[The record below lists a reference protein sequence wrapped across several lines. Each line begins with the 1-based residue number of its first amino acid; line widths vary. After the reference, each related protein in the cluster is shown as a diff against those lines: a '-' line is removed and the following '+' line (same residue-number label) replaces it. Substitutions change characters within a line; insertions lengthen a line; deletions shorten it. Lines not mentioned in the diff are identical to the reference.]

1 MNKIIAVLITV
12 CTFFLPFTIQAKPLS
27 IKVAYENNPGEP
39 LDVVMRYWA
48 EILNKKSDGEITLV
62 LYPSS
67 QLGSKQDVTEQAMMG
82 MNVITLTDVAFLA
95 DYEPDLGI
103 LFGPYLTD
111 DPQKLF
117 KIYESDWFRQKNED
131 LKKKGIHVVMNNYLY
146 GTRQIISKKPIRK
159 VEDLAG
165 MKIRVPNN
173 VMQIKAIQAMGATPT
188 PMPLGEVYPALT
200 QGVIDGVEN
209 PISVLQGQKL
219 FEQAKYLSMVNYLT
233 NTSVWIGGEAFFSTL
248 SPEQLELIHSTGYEA
263 GLYSQK
269 LTIERDAEMLK
280 SMEAEGV
287 EVIYPDTEAFRQKA
301 REVYS
306 QFPEWTPGL
315 YDTIQQ
321 QLQ

>member
-1 MNKIIAVLITV
+1 MSKIIAMLITV
-12 CTFFLPFTIQAKPLS
+12 STLFLPSIIQAKPIS

-39 LDVVMRYWA
+39 LDVV
-48 EILNKKSDGEITLV
+48 NGEITLA

-82 MNVITLTDVAFLA
+82 MNVITLSDVAFLA

-117 KIYESDWFRQKNED
+117 KIYESDWFKQKNES

-146 GTRQIISKKPIRK
+146 GTRQIISKKPIRT
-159 VEDLAG
+159 VDDLAG
-165 MKIRVPNN
+165 LKIRVPNN

-219 FEQAKYLSMVNYLT
+219 YEQARYLTMVNYLT
-233 NTSVWIGGEAFFSTL
+233 NTSVWIGGEAFFGTL
-248 SPEQLELIHSTGYEA
+248 SPEQLEMIHQTGYEA
-263 GLYSQK
+263 GVYSQK
-269 LTIERDAEMLK
+269 LTLERDAEMLK
-280 SMEAEGV
+280 TMQAAGV
-287 EVIYPDTEAFRQKA
+287 EVIYPDTGPFQKKA

-315 YDTIQQ
+315 YETIQQ

>member
-1 MNKIIAVLITV
+1 
-12 CTFFLPFTIQAKPLS
+12 
-27 IKVAYENNPGEP
+27 
-39 LDVVMRYWA
+39 
-48 EILNKKSDGEITLV
+48 
-62 LYPSS
+62 
-67 QLGSKQDVTEQAMMG
+67 MG
-82 MNVITLTDVAFLA
+82 MNVITLSDVAFLA

-117 KIYESDWFRQKNED
+117 KIYESDWFKQKNES

-146 GTRQIISKKPIRK
+146 GTRQIISKKPIRT
-159 VEDLAG
+159 VDDLAG
-165 MKIRVPNN
+165 LKIRVPNN

-219 FEQAKYLSMVNYLT
+219 YEQARYLTMVNYLT
-233 NTSVWIGGEAFFSTL
+233 NTSVWIGGEAFFGTL
-248 SPEQLELIHSTGYEA
+248 SPEQLEMIHQTGYEA
-263 GLYSQK
+263 GVYSQK
-269 LTIERDAEMLK
+269 LTLERDAEMLK
-280 SMEAEGV
+280 TMQAAGV
-287 EVIYPDTEAFRQKA
+287 EVIYPDTGPFQKKA

-315 YDTIQQ
+315 YETIQQ